1 MFKWRKRLTESAG
14 GNIATA
20 IRKKKARLLMKSEF
34 GALDDAMM
42 MFVYSFGD
50 DVSVGFP
57 KEEEGSIRSAAAIA
71 KEISQQTGLDI
82 DTVLKSRDKISEETL
97 NKHMYS
103 AWKHPEIAQPG
114 YKKWSDGDEELS
126 PLIEGGGK
134 WPYRNDLLTINDD
147 NGKSKISYTDGTTVR
162 ELLGYLED
170 AMSFILAYNKTMLD
184 PYACLV
190 DDDGPVEVDP
200 DTFVPWTDDRN
211 ILIEKIKKS

>member
-1 MFKWRKRLTESAG
+1 MLF
-14 GNIATA
+14 
-20 IRKKKARLLMKSEF
+20 
-34 GALDDAMM
+34 
-42 MFVYSFGD
+42 
-50 DVSVGFP
+50 
-57 KEEEGSIRSAAAIA
+57 RS
-71 KEISQQTGLDI
+71 
-82 DTVLKSRDKISEETL
+82 
-97 NKHMYS
+97 
-103 AWKHPEIAQPG
+103 
-114 YKKWSDGDEELS
+114 
-126 PLIEGGGK
+126 EGGGK